1 MVLFAVIPFAALVG
15 YVVYDN
21 YHTITDDAIATA
33 RDRLSKCSDLIN
45 RDLTK
50 YVDKARYIA
59 SNRELVGSLQR
70 DFGNDLEE
78 KVLYYSRAIQY
89 IQSLELLD
97 TPDYDTFVIYTA
109 NRSLYENSYFQS
121 LDRLA
126 TDPFVGSVVSHAP
139 IGTEL
144 WSPDVV
150 VDQSGHEYLTLY
162 KRIVAYRPDTSILRV
177 RVPFARIL
185 YYIRS
190 IDFPEGSLIVYG
202 DAQSR
207 TVAVLSASD
216 GERQAPAT
224 EIGDDYTLLTARLV
238 NGHTLGVAVS
248 RRQIARE
255 SLLSVRDLLLIFV
268 LAMLAIAAASALTT
282 RALTGELHQ
291 FIDALRAGPLPQ
303 PTGGLPDESKSDE
316 LAVIKRRFSELL
328 ARNETL
334 YKASL
339 AAHNDSHRLQV
350 ELLQSRLNPHLLYN
364 SLSAIKWKALR
375 NQDPDIVGVIDSMS
389 RYYRAVLNKGNNIL
403 KVRDEL
409 RMVQEYIKISEY
421 AAGSHVQLEIDVD
434 EPLLDACTIKH
445 LLQPLVE
452 NAVVHGLNGRQG
464 QRRISVKGYQ
474 QEGEMVFEVEDNGYG
489 MEQELIDRLLA
500 LDYEP
505 EFGGYGLKNLIQR
518 LRLYYGVQ
526 DPVAIQSRRNAFTR
540 ITVRVPIVDPD
551 ALATRADAF

>member
-162 KRIVAYRPDTSILRV
+162 IRIVAYAPDTKHTAGQGPVCQNPLLHQEYR
-177 RVPFARIL
+177 L
-185 YYIRS
+185 
-190 IDFPEGSLIVYG
+190 PEGSLIVYG

-207 TVAVLSASD
+207 TVACCRPQTANGRPPPRD
-216 GERQAPAT
+216 R
-224 EIGDDYTLLTARLV
+224 DDYTLLT
-238 NGHTLGVAVS
+238 
-248 RRQIARE
+248 
-255 SLLSVRDLLLIFV
+255 
-268 LAMLAIAAASALTT
+268 
-282 RALTGELHQ
+282 
-291 FIDALRAGPLPQ
+291 
-303 PTGGLPDESKSDE
+303 
-316 LAVIKRRFSELL
+316 
-328 ARNETL
+328 
-334 YKASL
+334 
-339 AAHNDSHRLQV
+339 
-350 ELLQSRLNPHLLYN
+350 
-364 SLSAIKWKALR
+364 
-375 NQDPDIVGVIDSMS
+375 
-389 RYYRAVLNKGNNIL
+389 
-403 KVRDEL
+403 
-409 RMVQEYIKISEY
+409 
-421 AAGSHVQLEIDVD
+421 
-434 EPLLDACTIKH
+434 
-445 LLQPLVE
+445 
-452 NAVVHGLNGRQG
+452 HGW
-464 QRRISVKGYQ
+464 
-474 QEGEMVFEVEDNGYG
+474 
-489 MEQELIDRLLA
+489 
-500 LDYEP
+500 
-505 EFGGYGLKNLIQR
+505 
-518 LRLYYGVQ
+518 
-526 DPVAIQSRRNAFTR
+526 
-540 ITVRVPIVDPD
+540 
-551 ALATRADAF
+551 